1 MDNYVCR
8 IASLEEMHA
17 RWDYNI
23 AAASK
28 DRENWIIWKSEN
40 IDQFIRGLIIPYYGL
55 LDGEVIC
62 ECTAVI
68 SPEALSDPE
77 GLVDDRTAYLSA
89 FRTSEGYR
97 GKGYFSRLFRFML
110 DDLRRRGYKNVTL
123 GVEPQ
128 ETINRQIY
136 EHLGFTEHIKDS
148 QDTYPDGSVI
158 SVQYYA
164 KSLKD

>member
-8 IASLEEMHA
+8 IASLEEMHV

-68 SPEALSDPE
+68 RPEALSDPE

-110 DDLRRRGYKNVTL
+110 DDLRSRGYEKVTL
-123 GVEPQ
+123 GVEPD
-128 ETINRQIY
+128 ETENKEIY
-136 EHLGFTEHIKDS
+136 RHLGFLTHIKDAV
-148 QDTYPDGSVI
+148 DVYPDGTRIDVE
-158 SVQYYA
+158 YYG
-164 KSLKD
+164 KEL

>member
-28 DRENWIIWKSEN
+28 DMENWIIWKSEN

-68 SPEALSDPE
+68 SPEALYDPE

-97 GKGYFSRLFRFML
+97 GKGYFSRMFRFML
-110 DDLRRRGYKNVTL
+110 DDLRSRGYEKVTL
-123 GVEPQ
+123 GVEPD
-128 ETINRQIY
+128 ETENKEIY
-136 EHLGFTEHIKDS
+136 RHLGFLTHIKDAV
-148 QDTYPDGSVI
+148 DVYPDGTRIDVE
-158 SVQYYA
+158 YYG
-164 KSLKD
+164 KEL

>member
-110 DDLRRRGYKNVTL
+110 DDLRSRGYEKVTL
-123 GVEPQ
+123 GVEPD
-128 ETINRQIY
+128 ETENKEIY
-136 EHLGFTEHIKDS
+136 RHLGFLTHIKDAV
-148 QDTYPDGSVI
+148 DVYPDGTRIDVE
-158 SVQYYA
+158 YYG
-164 KSLKD
+164 KEL

>member
-28 DRENWIIWKSEN
+28 DRENWMIWKSEN
-40 IDQFIRGLIIPYYGL
+40 IDQFIRGLIIPYYGV
-55 LDGEVIC
+55 LDGVVIC

-68 SPEALSDPE
+68 SPEVLSDPE

-97 GKGYFSRLFRFML
+97 GKGYLSRLFRFML
-110 DDLRRRGYKNVTL
+110 DDLRRRGYEKVTL
-123 GVEPQ
+123 GVEPE
-128 ETINRQIY
+128 ETENREIY
-136 EHLGFTEHIKDS
+136 RHLGFLTHIKDAA
-148 QDTYPDGSVI
+148 DVYPDGTRI
-158 SVQYYA
+158 DAEYYG
-164 KSLKD
+164 KEL

>member
-1 MDNYVCR
+1 MEEYICK
-8 IASLEEMHA
+8 IADLREMYA

-28 DRENWIIWKSEN
+28 DRENWMIWKSEN

-110 DDLRRRGYKNVTL
+110 DDLRSRGYEKVTL
-123 GVEPQ
+123 GVEPD
-128 ETINRQIY
+128 ETENKEIY
-136 EHLGFTEHIKDS
+136 RHLGFLTHIKDAV
-148 QDTYPDGSVI
+148 DVYPDGARIDVE
-158 SVQYYA
+158 YYG
-164 KSLKD
+164 KEL